1 MINKINEKIYN
12 YIFSTNI
19 EMQSNRELN
28 VQELERKLDKI
39 ISENYDIIA
48 DFWDENMYDFNSNCV
63 IKTQTLGMENPV
75 YIYRNFPRMNSN
87 TKLDFFEY
95 KASQIKKEIMDNG
108 DFIKDNIIRIFEG
121 IGNLGIKEILDY
133 CEDKKI
139 IKYVGKPFLSS
150 SGNAAYAI
158 MYDNIKA
165 NISYTTN
172 KTINEKLLLSGFL
185 IEYKQKQKIL
195 DSSNAEIWIVTDV
208 DNNEFIAKILNK
220 NISTEKLK
228 RYRNEVN
235 FCRNYRNKHLIEV
248 IDNGIKNINGKDYMF
263 YIMPKFDSD
272 FRKIMK
278 EGIDDSKILL
288 YFNQILEGIKFIHNK
303 GVFHRDIKPENI
315 LYDKKSN
322 LLIISDLGIAHF
334 NEDDLIEDPKTK
346 KTSRMAN
353 FIYSA
358 PEQRIKGGNVD
369 YRCDIYALGL
379 ILNELFTS
387 QIIQG
392 SNYKKISDVNKK
404 FSFLDP
410 IVEQM
415 TAQNPEDRYNSVEDV
430 QYAINASIEIYNKEQ
445 DNQKLKKINLEQ
457 NEENDILVFD
467 PMKIVDVKIDGDY
480 KLTIE
485 FNHSANRLW
494 IETLMYVDKTEI
506 LGYGPEKFEFN
517 QNKAM
522 LYLNQNTIKNAP
534 RIIEYFKQWIENT
547 NKIYPKKAEEEVEK
561 ERRVKEQEIEK
572 AILVNEELQQIIK
585 EIKI

>member
-1 MINKINEKIYN
+1 MINKINEEIYN
-12 YIFSTNI
+12 YIFSINI
-19 EMQSNRELN
+19 EIRNDKELN
-28 VQELERKLDKI
+28 IQQFEQELDKI
-39 ISENYDIIA
+39 ISQKYDVIA

-75 YIYRNFPRMNSN
+75 YIYRNFPRMNSKA
-87 TKLDFFEY
+87 KLVFLEY
-95 KASQIKKEIMDNG
+95 KASQIKKEIDDNG
-108 DFIKDNIIRIFEG
+108 DFIKDNIDWIFKRIE
-121 IGNLGIKEILDY
+121 NLGIKEILDY
-133 CEDKKI
+133 CKEKNI
-139 IKYVGKPFLSS
+139 IKYVGNPFLSADR
-150 SGNAAYAI
+150 NAAYAI
-158 MYDNIKA
+158 IYDNIKA
-165 NISYTTN
+165 NISDNIN
-172 KTINEKLLLSGFL
+172 KTINENVLITGFL
-185 IEYKQKQKIL
+185 IEYKQKQKVL
-195 DSSNAEIWIVTDV
+195 DSSNSEIWIVQDE
-208 DNNEFIAKILNK
+208 DNNEYIAKILNK
-220 NISTEKLK
+220 NISTEKMK

-235 FCRNYRNKHLIEV
+235 FCRNYKNKHLIEV
-248 IDNGIKNINGKDYMF
+248 IDNGIKKIDGKNYMF
-263 YIMPKFDSD
+263 YIMPKFDGD
-272 FRKIMK
+272 FRELMK
-278 EGIDDSKILL
+278 KGIDESKILD

-303 GVFHRDIKPENI
+303 GSFHRDIKPENI
-315 LYDKKSN
+315 LYDKKRN
-322 LLIISDLGIAHF
+322 LLVISDLGIAHF
-334 NEDDLIEDPKTK
+334 NEDDLIDNPKTK

-353 FIYSA
+353 FMYSA

-379 ILNELFTS
+379 ILNELFTN

-392 SNYKKISDVNKK
+392 SNYKKISDINKE

-410 IVEQM
+410 IVEKM
-415 TAQNPEDRYNSVEDV
+415 TAQNPNDRYNSVEDV
-430 QYAINASIEIYNKEQ
+430 QYAINASIDIYNKEQ

-457 NEENDILVFD
+457 NEENDILVSD
-467 PMKIVDVKIDGDY
+467 PMKIVDVKIDEDY

-485 FNHSANRLW
+485 FNHSANGLW

-572 AILVNEELQQIIK
+572 AIIANEELQQIIK